1 MALRIL
7 QKRNSGTTEDGN
19 PVLPSVDDLLYGE
32 LAINYGAGVES
43 LSIRNSANEIVSMP
57 INGLTQTIS
66 DALAMHE
73 ARNDNPHGVTKT
85 QIGLG
90 NVDNT
95 ADMDKPISTAQ
106 QTELDK
112 KLANAENGGVI
123 DNLTTNDSSKA
134 LSAAQGIVLQGLI
147 EQMTGGAIADLQALE
162 RRVAEVEEEI
172 SGATQYIDSTLMPKA
187 QEVHNIINS

>member
-32 LAINYGAGVES
+32 LAVNYGAGVES
-43 LSIRNSANEIVSMP
+43 LSIRNSANEIVSMS
-57 INGLTQTIS
+57 INGLAQTIS

>member
-32 LAINYGAGVES
+32 LAVNYGAGVES